1 MAVLSTLIL
10 TTQLVS
16 AVLCPFALTT
26 AHQCVMCETA
36 IVCSFIAVMI
46 TGRVVLV
53 LGDCDHHKIYDWKHL
68 SCTGYFWL
76 STWLAILISKK
87 HVDCVITHN

>member
-1 MAVLSTLIL
+1 MFCCNQGKRFLKKVCLFMAVLSTLIL

-16 AVLCPFALTT
+16 AVLCPFAFTT

-36 IVCSFIAVMI
+36 IVCSFIAVMV

-53 LGDCDHHKIYDWKHL
+53 LGDCDHHVVQP
-68 SCTGYFWL
+68 SRR
-76 STWLAILISKK
+76 
-87 HVDCVITHN
+87 